1 MTDTPAETSAA
12 PADASNSASAG
23 SASAVAAGFA
33 ALLPEPSLFE
43 QLAAR
48 HIERYASGKGIRFG
62 ITRAMLGDWFARKGP
77 ATEDELE
84 GVTEALAREIL
95 LNRVWKPLRGDRLPE
110 PVAAALF
117 DVAVRRT
124 VPEAGKL
131 LQTAVI
137 EAAEKRVALRVDGRL
152 GRETMTAID
161 ALVKAGKDIALAER
175 IMAERTTMKFRL
187 FDGKLF
193 GRDIDIAGAGMIV
206 GKALLRAKGV
216 PIP

>member
-1 MTDTPAETSAA
+1 MTDATQETAPAPAPAAVEAA
-12 PADASNSASAG
+12 PAPQT
-23 SASAVAAGFA
+23 

-62 ITRAMLGDWFARKGP
+62 ITRVMLGDWFARKGP
-77 ATEDELE
+77 ASEDELE
-84 GVTEALAREIL
+84 GVTESLAREIL

-131 LQTAVI
+131 LQTAIV
-137 EAAEKRVALRVDGRL
+137 EAAERRVALKVDGRL

-175 IMAERTTMKFRL
+175 IMAERTTLKFRL
-187 FDGKLF
+187 FDGKFL
-193 GRDIDIAGAGMIV
+193 GRDLDIAGAGLLV

>member
-1 MTDTPAETSAA
+1 MTDATATPVADDAAA
-12 PADASNSASAG
+12 PAPAPDAP
-23 SASAVAAGFA
+23 AAP
-33 ALLPEPSLFE
+33 LPEPSLFE

-48 HIERYASGKGIRFG
+48 HIERYAEGKGIRFG
-62 ITRAMLGDWFARKGP
+62 ITRAMLGDWFARKTP
-77 ATEDELE
+77 ASEDELE
-84 GVTEALAREIL
+84 GVTESLAREIL

-131 LQTAVI
+131 LQRAVI
-137 EAAEKRVALRVDGRL
+137 EANGKKVALKIDGRL

-161 ALVKAGKDIALAER
+161 TLVKHGKDIALAER
-175 IMAERTTMKFRL
+175 IMAERTTAVFRL
-187 FDGKLF
+187 FDGKFL
-193 GRDIDIAGAGMIV
+193 GRDLDIAGAGLLV

>member
-1 MTDTPAETSAA
+1 MTEQAEDVAVATATVAAEAPAA
-12 PADASNSASAG
+12 P
-23 SASAVAAGFA
+23 
-33 ALLPEPSLFE
+33 LPEPSLFE

-84 GVTEALAREIL
+84 GVTESLAREIL

-131 LQTAVI
+131 LQTAIV
-137 EAAEKRVALRVDGRL
+137 EAADKRVALRVDGRL
-152 GRETMTAID
+152 GRETLTAID

-206 GKALLRAKGV
+206 GKAMLRAKGL